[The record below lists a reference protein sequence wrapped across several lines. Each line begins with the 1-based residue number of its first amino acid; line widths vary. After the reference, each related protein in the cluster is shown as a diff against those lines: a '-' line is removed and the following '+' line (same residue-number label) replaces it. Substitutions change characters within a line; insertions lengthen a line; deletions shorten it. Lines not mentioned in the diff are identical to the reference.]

1 MPIIDKKDR
10 NNWYNCIPE
19 QADPVKRWEGFSADK
34 LKGNEIRC
42 GEMILAKI
50 PQVPGLIS
58 RKTRRN
64 EYGSSTT
71 YIELITE
78 RRYDREKHQTRNRRV
93 CIGTDISHIYR
104 GMMIINEKY
113 HEYFNSK
120 GQLVFT
126 PLIEKREKSAETEKK
141 TDNGKKTDP
150 KKQTGIKEEAAMM
163 QEQEGLT
170 IETSGSDGPEETE
183 AGERKIGTGVE
194 ENDREIQ
201 EEMDR
206 KEHMKDR
213 VEFLYNL
220 LMKYDCLVEE
230 QMGKRPDLAMSRN
243 QIRRINE
250 LLQDI
255 RQIMQPFEFSEYLQ
269 PAEEE
274 NEESGNQM
282 TYADM
287 AVLLKNYIC
296 VMNSYKFGRLWYRPN
311 YR

>member
-1 MPIIDKKDR
+1 MPIIDKRDR

-19 QADPVKRWEGFSADK
+19 QADPAKRWEGFSADK
-34 LKGNEIRC
+34 LQGNEIRC

-126 PLIEKREKSAETEKK
+126 PLIV
-141 TDNGKKTDP
+141 N
-150 KKQTGIKEEAAMM
+150 
-163 QEQEGLT
+163 
-170 IETSGSDGPEETE
+170 
-183 AGERKIGTGVE
+183 V
-194 ENDREIQ
+194 N
-201 EEMDR
+201 
-206 KEHMKDR
+206 
-213 VEFLYNL
+213 
-220 LMKYDCLVEE
+220 
-230 QMGKRPDLAMSRN
+230 
-243 QIRRINE
+243 
-250 LLQDI
+250 
-255 RQIMQPFEFSEYLQ
+255 EYLSQ
-269 PAEEE
+269 VGT
-274 NEESGNQM
+274 N
-282 TYADM
+282 T
-287 AVLLKNYIC
+287 
-296 VMNSYKFGRLWYRPN
+296 
-311 YR
+311 

>member
-1 MPIIDKKDR
+1 MPIIDKR
-10 NNWYNCIPE
+10 EQNNWYNCIPE
-19 QADPVKRWEGFSADK
+19 QADPMKRWEGFSADK
-34 LKGNEIRC
+34 LQGNEIRC

-50 PQVPGLIS
+50 PQVSGLIS

-64 EYGSSTT
+64 EYGGSTT
-71 YIELITE
+71 YIELIT
-78 RRYDREKHQTRNRRV
+78 D
-93 CIGTDISHIYR
+93 IGTDISHIYR

-126 PLIEKREKSAETEKK
+126 PLIEKREKSAEAEKK
-141 TDNGKKTDP
+141 TDNGKRTDP
-150 KKQTGIKEEAAMM
+150 KKQTGREEEAAMM
-163 QEQEGLT
+163 REQEGLT
-170 IETSGSDGPEETE
+170 IKTSGSDGPEETE
-183 AGERKIGTGVE
+183 AGERKMGTGVE

-201 EEMDR
+201 EEMER

-230 QMGKRPDLAMSRN
+230 QMGKRPDLAMSN
-243 QIRRINE
+243 HQIRRINE
-250 LLQDI
+250 LMQDI
-255 RQIMQPFEFSEYLQ
+255 REIMKPFEFSEYLQ
-269 PAEEE
+269 MAEEE
-274 NEESGNQM
+274 NEESGSRM

-296 VMNSYKFGRLWYRPN
+296 VMNSYKFGRLWYRTSH
-311 YR
+311 R

>member
-1 MPIIDKKDR
+1 
-10 NNWYNCIPE
+10 
-19 QADPVKRWEGFSADK
+19 
-34 LKGNEIRC
+34 
-42 GEMILAKI
+42 
-50 PQVPGLIS
+50 
-58 RKTRRN
+58 
-64 EYGSSTT
+64 
-71 YIELITE
+71 
-78 RRYDREKHQTRNRRV
+78 
-93 CIGTDISHIYR
+93 
-104 GMMIINEKY
+104 
-113 HEYFNSK
+113 
-120 GQLVFT
+120 
-126 PLIEKREKSAETEKK
+126 
-141 TDNGKKTDP
+141 
-150 KKQTGIKEEAAMM
+150 
-163 QEQEGLT
+163 
-170 IETSGSDGPEETE
+170 
-183 AGERKIGTGVE
+183 
-194 ENDREIQ
+194 
-201 EEMDR
+201 MDR

-269 PAEEE
+269 LAEEE
-274 NEESGNQM
+274 NEESGSRM